1 MVLPNYPLQGV
12 SRSGALTETLPM
24 SWFYERMHRQQSN
37 LLQEISGGPVA
48 TATGAQ

>member
-12 SRSGALTETLPM
+12 SKSGALTETLPM
-24 SWFYERMHRQQSN
+24 SWFYERMHQQSN

-48 TATGAQ
+48 TATGGS